1 MRKNAAKA
9 WGRPFERGNPG
20 RPKGARHKTTI
31 LAEQLMAD
39 DVEVVV
45 QAVIDKA
52 KDGDMTAARIILDRL
67 VPLRRGRPTPF
78 TLPEQDDT
86 DAVVQAFQSITSS
99 LAAGELTAEEASAI
113 ASVLDAQRKAY
124 ETASIEARL
133 EALENAVAK

>member
-1 MRKNAAKA
+1 MRKNAAKTR
-9 WGRPFERGNPG
+9 GQPFEKGNPG

-31 LAEQLMAD
+31 LAEMLMAD
-39 DVEVVV
+39 DVEAVV

-52 KDGDMTAARIILDRL
+52 KDGDMTAARIIMDRL

-78 TLPEQDDT
+78 MLPNQDGA
-86 DAVVQAFQSITSS
+86 DAVVQAFQSITSA

-133 EALENAVAK
+133 ESLERAVAK